1 MQEKLKKVYEKKNG
15 KKKEELEVLRPK
27 IETAEELYK
36 YYKKID
42 RGFEPKKELKND
54 VTRADLGN

>member
-1 MQEKLKKVYEKKNG
+1 M
-15 KKKEELEVLRPK
+15 LRPK

-42 RGFEPKKELKND
+42 RGKEPKKELKND
-54 VTRADLGN
+54 VTRADLGNEDFMIPSEYDG